1 MPKKSYFKA
10 HTCNHCAVFHLFS
23 HVWLFV
29 TVWTVACQAPLF
41 MGFSRQEYWSGL
53 PCPPP
58 GIEPMALASPALQ
71 ADSLSL
77 SLRGSLS
84 ISPLPIILEE
94 EFYITK
100 MYRGSGDKQGCL
112 SQLVRKWKLLSRVQ
126 LFVTPWTVV
135 HGIFQARILEWV
147 AVPFSRGSS

>member
-1 MPKKSYFKA
+1 M
-10 HTCNHCAVFHLFS
+10 TL
-23 HVWLFV
+23 
-29 TVWTVACQAPLF
+29 WTVACQAPLF

-58 GIEPMALASPALQ
+58 GIEPMALASQALQ

-100 MYRGSGDKQGCL
+100 MYRGSGDEQGCL
-112 SQLVRKWKLLSRVQ
+112 SQ
-126 LFVTPWTVV
+126 
-135 HGIFQARILEWV
+135 
-147 AVPFSRGSS
+147 